1 MLIITATK
9 PSPSQI
15 RFEFNGAAAQIEV
28 ARTALEVGSICERI
42 EKPNP
47 GLIVNVSAALLKAIV
62 SLNLIE
68 TVDGAPFIPL
78 FLPTFGGRSEN
89 HRQSEPVCI

>member
-15 RFEFNGAAAQIEV
+15 RFEFNGAAAHIDV
-28 ARTALEVGSICERI
+28 ARTALEVGSICEWI

-47 GLIVNVSAALLKAIV
+47 GLIVNVSAALLKAID

-68 TVDGAPFIPL
+68 TVDGAPFVPL
-78 FLPTFGGRSEN
+78 FLPSFGSRTEN
-89 HRQSEPVCI
+89 HRLSEPDCV